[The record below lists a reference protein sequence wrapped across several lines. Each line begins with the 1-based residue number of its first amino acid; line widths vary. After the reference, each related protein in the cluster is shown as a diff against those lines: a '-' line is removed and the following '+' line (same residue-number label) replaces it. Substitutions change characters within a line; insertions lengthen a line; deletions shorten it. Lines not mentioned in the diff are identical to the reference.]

1 MHILR
6 GGENTARTDVHSR
19 LLELLHFSPFASVLL
34 LNSSKSSPSSTAEKQ
49 AVQTDLQLALNFKY
63 IWAKFE
69 YRR

>member
-1 MHILR
+1 MYTPR
-6 GGENTARTDVHSR
+6 GGENTAHTAVHSR
-19 LLELLHFSPFASVLL
+19 LLELFHSSPFASVLL
-34 LNSSKSSPSSTAEKQ
+34 LNSSKSSSSSTAEKQ